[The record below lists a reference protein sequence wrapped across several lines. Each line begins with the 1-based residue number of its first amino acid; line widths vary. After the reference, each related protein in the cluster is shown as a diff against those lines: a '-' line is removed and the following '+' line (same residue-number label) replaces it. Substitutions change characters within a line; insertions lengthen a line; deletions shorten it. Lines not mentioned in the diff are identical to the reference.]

1 MSKFTYSKTI
11 KPKRTDSFIYSA
23 TLQKRLNQ
31 FRGYSMDKPIHL
43 YRMWW
48 HLVRLVIDCEHNK
61 IKFGAKGEH
70 KVKLNKRFYKDWDMQ
85 NYLDSSFDNW
95 MQDKIHLFAEEKATI
110 VKEGEQSNNHLY
122 IKFNKR
128 QRKEDVIRQA
138 RKLMKDGKWKT
149 GAKYS
154 VKKQHKYIYLHQQY
168 NAFILRQDNM
178 AGNDVADWIQK
189 EYSKYNHHIS
199 SEYSSMRRLYRASEK
214 LVLDVAKGEF

>member
-70 KVKLNKRFYKDWDMQ
+70 KVKLNKRFYKDWDIQ

-95 MQDKIHLFAEEKATI
+95 MQDKIHLFAEEQATI

>member
-138 RKLMKDGKWKT
+138 RKLMKGGKWKT

-178 AGNDVADWIQK
+178 AGNDVAHWIQK
-189 EYSKYNHHIS
+189 EYGKYNHHIS

>member
-1 MSKFTYSKTI
+1 
-11 KPKRTDSFIYSA
+11 
-23 TLQKRLNQ
+23 
-31 FRGYSMDKPIHL
+31 
-43 YRMWW
+43 
-48 HLVRLVIDCEHNK
+48 
-61 IKFGAKGEH
+61 
-70 KVKLNKRFYKDWDMQ
+70 
-85 NYLDSSFDNW
+85 
-95 MQDKIHLFAEEKATI
+95 
-110 VKEGEQSNNHLY
+110 
-122 IKFNKR
+122 
-128 QRKEDVIRQA
+128 
-138 RKLMKDGKWKT
+138 MKDGKWKT

>member
-1 MSKFTYSKTI
+1 
-11 KPKRTDSFIYSA
+11 
-23 TLQKRLNQ
+23 
-31 FRGYSMDKPIHL
+31 MDKPIHL

-95 MQDKIHLFAEEKATI
+95 MQDKIHLFAEEQATI

>member
-95 MQDKIHLFAEEKATI
+95 MQDKIHLFAEEQATI
-110 VKEGEQSNNHLY
+110 VKEAEQSNNHLY

>member
-95 MQDKIHLFAEEKATI
+95 MQDKIHLFAEEQATI